1 MVEKSMALS
10 LDNYK
15 DAALK
20 KALTNLSRPEKIIV
34 MSGFFGLGILL
45 ALVAG
50 GPIYSDEL
58 WYLQLGLNNVK
69 DPFYLN
75 RYTHVFLQ
83 KIFIE
88 LAPSVI
94 GGAKIYWSFLIS
106 LTGLLVYLGPRV
118 LSKHNHI
125 LHSLLAIGLYFSF
138 PFYIEYSG
146 VTVIDFTAMLMVA
159 LIVMVFMISVHYQN
173 DHKGILILLGF
184 LLFLAF
190 KTKESTM
197 AAGIVLLG
205 LGFKDGAVFD
215 FSLFKW
221 GLLKVLVGV
230 IAGLVFFIVLSGII
244 LKDPWFGLTAESL
257 QGFYATY
264 IETGKFL
271 VLPANWYIDYIFPV
285 LPLAFLLYLISG
297 IQADDRITPA
307 LRLVWLVPL
316 ALVVGLVLTM
326 LKSNWGVFPR
336 YFFPALPVLAMLA
349 PQFLKFKQPEGDKV
363 KLHVLFGAV
372 IVVLLIGIIFGG
384 GLLHARMV
392 GFNYGSTLH
401 SIVYPI
407 SLSVLLGT
415 VLLVNRYTALTA
427 LIPLS
432 AILSMIIHPIGKNF
446 HSVVIERPNQRRVQ
460 ERFYPFSSFDQE
472 IQFSN
477 EMDMYVS
484 LEIPASMGML
494 STDKNELMSMFNI
507 HFRTNAT
514 KTAFTYSSSTG
525 TIPDDLRQVQY
536 DYVLLTSDEW
546 RQLSSRE
553 DRQHLF
559 EKDYTIFQ
567 DGNQRLVLLRWNG
580 YEGVREYHTPGY

>member
-1 MVEKSMALS
+1 MAENSMALS
-10 LDNYK
+10 LDDYNE
-15 DAALK
+15 AAPR

-34 MSGFFGLGILL
+34 LSGFFGVGILL

-94 GGAKIYWSFLIS
+94 DGAKIYWSFLIS

-125 LHSLLAIGLYFSF
+125 VHSLLAVGLYFSF

-159 LIVMVFMISVHYQN
+159 LIVMVFMISVHYQH
-173 DHKGILILLGF
+173 DLKGILILLGF

-215 FSLFKW
+215 FSLFKR
-221 GLLKVLVGV
+221 GLLKVLAGV
-230 IAGLVFFIVLSGII
+230 MAGLVFFIVLSGIV
-244 LKDPWFGLTAESL
+244 LKDPWFGLTADSL

-271 VLPANWYIDYIFPV
+271 VLPANWYIDYIFPA

-297 IQADDRITPA
+297 IKADDRITPA

-349 PQFLKFKQPEGDKV
+349 PQFLKFQLPEGDKV
-363 KLHVLFGAV
+363 KFQVLYGTV
-372 IVVLLIGIIFGG
+372 IVLLIGLIFGG
-384 GLLHARMV
+384 GLLYARMV
-392 GFNYGSTLH
+392 GFNYGSILN

-407 SLSVLLGT
+407 ALSVLLGT

-427 LIPLS
+427 LIPLA

-477 EMDMYVS
+477 DMDMYVS
-484 LEIPASMGML
+484 LEIPSSMGML

-507 HFRTNAT
+507 YFRTDAT
-514 KTAFTYSSSTG
+514 KSAFTYSSSTE
-525 TIPDDLRQVQY
+525 TIQDDLRQVQY
-536 DYVLLTSDEW
+536 DYVLLASDEW

-553 DRQHLF
+553 EHQQLF

-580 YEGVREYHTPGY
+580 YEVLREDHTPGY

>member
-1 MVEKSMALS
+1 MAENSMALS
-10 LDNYK
+10 LEDYK
-15 DAALK
+15 EAAPK
-20 KALTNLSRPEKIIV
+20 KALTNLSRLEKIIV
-34 MSGFFGLGILL
+34 LSGFFGLGILL
-45 ALVAG
+45 AIVAG

-94 GGAKIYWSFLIS
+94 DGAKIYWSFLIT

-125 LHSLLAIGLYFSF
+125 IHSLLAVGLYFAF

-146 VTVIDFTAMLMVA
+146 VTVVDFTAMLMVA
-159 LIVMVFMISVHYQN
+159 WIVMVFMISVYYQH
-173 DHKGILILLGF
+173 DHKVILILLGF

-215 FSLFKW
+215 FSLFKRS
-221 GLLKVLVGV
+221 LLKVLAGA

-244 LKDPWFGLTAESL
+244 LKDPWFGLTADSL

-271 VLPANWYIDYIFPV
+271 VLPANWYIDYILPV

-297 IQADDRITPA
+297 IKADDRITPA

-349 PQFLKFKQPEGDKV
+349 PQFLRFKLPEGDKV
-363 KLHVLFGAV
+363 KLQVLYATV
-372 IVVLLIGIIFGG
+372 IVLLIGLMFVG
-384 GLLHARMV
+384 GLLYARMV
-392 GFNYGSTLH
+392 GFNYGSILH
-401 SIVYPI
+401 SIVFPI
-407 SLSVLLGT
+407 ALSVLLGT

-427 LIPLS
+427 LIPS
-432 AILSMIIHPIGKNF
+432 AAIFSMIIHPLGKNF

-484 LEIPASMGML
+484 SEIPTSMGML

-507 HFRTNAT
+507 HFRTDAT
-514 KTAFTYSSSTG
+514 TSAFTYSSSTE

-536 DYVLLTSDEW
+536 DYVLLTSGEW
-546 RQLSSRE
+546 GQLSSRE
-553 DRQHLF
+553 DHQQLF

-580 YEGVREYHTPGY
+580 YKVVREDHTPGD

>member
-1 MVEKSMALS
+1 MAENSMALS
-10 LDNYK
+10 LDDYK
-15 DAALK
+15 EAAPK
-20 KALTNLSRPEKIIV
+20 KALTNLSRLEKIIV
-34 MSGFFGLGILL
+34 LSGFFGVGILL
-45 ALVAG
+45 AWVAG

-106 LTGLLVYLGPRV
+106 LTGLLVYMGPRV

-125 LHSLLAIGLYFSF
+125 LHSLLAVGIYFAF

-146 VTVIDFTAMLMVA
+146 VTVVDFTAMLMVA
-159 LIVMVFMISVHYQN
+159 LIVMVFMISVHYQH
-173 DHKGILILLGF
+173 DHKGLLLLLGF

-205 LGFKDGAVFD
+205 LGFKDGAVFN
-215 FSLFKW
+215 FSLFKRS
-221 GLLKVLVGV
+221 LFKVLVGA
-230 IAGLVFFIVLSGII
+230 IAGLVFFIVLSGIV
-244 LKDPWFGLTAESL
+244 LKDPWFGLTADSL

-271 VLPANWYIDYIFPV
+271 VLPANWYIDYILPV

-297 IQADDRITPA
+297 IKADDQITPA

-349 PQFLKFKQPEGDKV
+349 PHFLKFKLPEGDKV
-363 KLHVLFGAV
+363 NLQVLYGTG
-372 IVVLLIGIIFGG
+372 IVLLMGLIFGG
-384 GLLHARMV
+384 GLLYARMV
-392 GFNYGSTLH
+392 GVDYGSTLH

-407 SLSVLLGT
+407 ALSALLGT

-427 LIPLS
+427 LIPLA
-432 AILSMIIHPIGKNF
+432 AILIMIIHPLGRNF

-484 LEIPASMGML
+484 SEIPVSMGML

-514 KTAFTYSSSTG
+514 KSAFTYSSSAG
-525 TIPDDLRQVQY
+525 TTIQDDLRRVQY

-546 RQLSSRE
+546 RQLSSPE
-553 DRQHLF
+553 DDRLLF
-559 EKDYTIFQ
+559 ENDYMIFQ
-567 DGNQRLVLLRWNG
+567 DVNQRLVLLRWNG
-580 YEGVREYHTPGY
+580 YKVVREDPGPG